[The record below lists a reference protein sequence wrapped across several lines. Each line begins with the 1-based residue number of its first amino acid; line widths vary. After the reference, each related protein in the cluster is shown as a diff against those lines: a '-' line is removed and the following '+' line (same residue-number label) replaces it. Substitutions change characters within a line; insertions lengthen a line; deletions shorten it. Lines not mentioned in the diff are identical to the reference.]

1 MSPWNRPAIAREW
14 PPTNKLCMNR
24 TKTTLQHIWN
34 TRSLSIVFFVY
45 VLISVIAA
53 TQGLLAGPKIY
64 VPGGRPY
71 IDYNNFRIF
80 KFSFYHLLQGR
91 DIYQLFPDD
100 HWDLY
105 KYSPAFALCFGA
117 LSWMPDAIGLT
128 LWNLINALCLFAGV
142 RLLPGLT
149 AVKKSWILLFCVLE
163 MLLSIQNTQSNGL
176 MAGLIVLAFALAERR
191 RYVLSTLCVVFSFYI
206 KIYGALAFVF
216 YIFYPGKLRLMGW
229 SIFWM
234 VFFAVIP
241 LTVVSGS
248 QLLFL
253 YKSWLHLLQDDRSAS
268 VGLSVMGLL
277 ETWFK
282 VDISKNA
289 VALVG
294 LVLFLLPLLYVR
306 TGRASGP
313 SAEGQ
318 TLAINGGTV
327 PRDRTFRLLYLASA
341 LIWMVI
347 FNHKAESPTYIIVM
361 SGIGIWYFSQAPD
374 TVNRV
379 LLILAFLLISMS
391 ISDLVPAPVRNGFI
405 RPYGIKAVMGIVIW
419 CRIVYQ
425 QLTSRYAP
433 ALVGETSL

>member
-1 MSPWNRPAIAREW
+1 
-14 PPTNKLCMNR
+14 MNL
-24 TKTTLQHIWN
+24 TKTTLKRIWH

-45 VLISVIAA
+45 VLISIIAA
-53 TQGLLAGPKIY
+53 TQGLTAGPKIY

-71 IDYNNFRIF
+71 IDYNNYRIF
-80 KFSFYHLLQGR
+80 KFSFYHLLHGR

-105 KYSPAFALCFGA
+105 KYSPAFALCFGL
-117 LSWMPDAIGLT
+117 LSWMPDAIGLV

-149 AVKKSWILLFCVLE
+149 TEKKSWILLFCVLE

-191 RYVLSTLCVVFSFYI
+191 RYILSTLCIVFSFYI

-216 YIFYPGKLRLMGW
+216 YLFYPEKWKLMGW
-229 SIFWM
+229 SLFWM
-234 VFFAVIP
+234 VFFALVPLVVI
-241 LTVVSGS
+241 SGS
-248 QLLFL
+248 QLVFL
-253 YKSWLHLLQDDRSAS
+253 YKSWLHLLVDDRSAS
-268 VGLSVMGLL
+268 IGLSVMGLL

-282 VDISKNA
+282 VNISKNV

-294 LVLFLLPLLYVR
+294 LVLFLLPLLHVR
-306 TGRASGP
+306 KFGD
-313 SAEGQ
+313 
-318 TLAINGGTV
+318 L
-327 PRDRTFRLLYLASA
+327 TFRLLHLASA

-361 SGIGIWYFSQAPD
+361 SGIGIWYFCQAPD
-374 TVNRV
+374 PVNRI

-391 ISDLVPAPVRNGFI
+391 ISDLVPAPIRNGFI

-419 CRIVYQ
+419 CRIIYQ
-425 QLTSRYAP
+425 QFTLRYMP
-433 ALVGETSL
+433 ALVAETMPQ

>member
-1 MSPWNRPAIAREW
+1 MK
-14 PPTNKLCMNR
+14 PTR
-24 TKTTLQHIWN
+24 TTLQRIWH
-34 TRSLSIVFFVY
+34 TRSLSILFFVY
-45 VLISVIAA
+45 VLISIIAA
-53 TQGLLAGPKIY
+53 TQGLTAGPKIY

-71 IDYNNFRIF
+71 IDYNNYRIF

-105 KYSPAFALCFGA
+105 KYSPAFALCFGL
-117 LSWMPDAIGLT
+117 LSWMPDAIGLV

-149 AVKKSWILLFCVLE
+149 TEKKSWILLFCVLE

-176 MAGLIVLAFALAERR
+176 MAGLVVLAFALAERR
-191 RYVLSTLCVVFSFYI
+191 RYILSTLCIVFSFYI
-206 KIYGALAFVF
+206 KIYGGLAFVF
-216 YIFYPGKLRLMGW
+216 YLFYPEKLKLMGW
-229 SIFWM
+229 SLFWM
-234 VFFAVIP
+234 VFFAVVP
-241 LTVVSGS
+241 LVVVSGS

-253 YKSWLHLLQDDRSAS
+253 YKSWLHLLVNDRSAS
-268 VGLSVMGLL
+268 IGLSVMGLL

-282 VDISKNA
+282 VNISKNL

-294 LVLFLLPLLYVR
+294 LLLFLVPLMYVR
-306 TGRASGP
+306 RYND
-313 SAEGQ
+313 
-318 TLAINGGTV
+318 L
-327 PRDRTFRLLYLASA
+327 TFRLLYLAST

-361 SGIGIWYFSQAPD
+361 SGIGIWYFCQAPD
-374 TVNRV
+374 PVNRI

-391 ISDLVPAPVRNGFI
+391 ISDLVPAPIRNGFI

-419 CRIVYQ
+419 CKILYQ
-425 QLTSRYAP
+425 QLTLRYAP
-433 ALVGETSL
+433 ALVAET

>member
-1 MSPWNRPAIAREW
+1 
-14 PPTNKLCMNR
+14 MNL
-24 TKTTLQHIWN
+24 TKTTLQRIWH

-45 VLISVIAA
+45 ILISVLAA

-105 KYSPAFALCFGA
+105 KYSPAFALCFGL
-117 LSWMPDAIGLT
+117 LSWMPDAIGLV

-149 AVKKSWILLFCVLE
+149 AERKSWILLYCVLE

-176 MAGLIVLAFALAERR
+176 MAGLVVLAFALAERR
-191 RYVLSTLCVVFSFYI
+191 SYILSTLCIVFSFYI

-216 YIFYPGKLRLMGW
+216 YLFYPDKLKLIGW
-229 SIFWM
+229 SLFWM
-234 VFFAVIP
+234 VFFAILP
-241 LTVVSGS
+241 LAVVSGS

-268 VGLSVMGLL
+268 IGLSVMGLL

-282 VDISKNA
+282 VNISKNA
-289 VALVG
+289 VALAG
-294 LVLFLLPLLYVR
+294 LVVFLLPLIHVR
-306 TGRASGP
+306 KYAD
-313 SAEGQ
+313 
-318 TLAINGGTV
+318 L
-327 PRDRTFRLLYLASA
+327 TFRLLYLAST

-361 SGIGIWYFSQAPD
+361 SGIGIWYFSQASDP
-374 TVNRV
+374 VNRV

-391 ISDLVPAPVRNGFI
+391 ISDLVPPAVRNGFI
-405 RPYGIKAVMGIVIW
+405 RPYGIKAVMAIVVW
-419 CRIVYQ
+419 VRIVYQ
-425 QLTSRYAP
+425 QLFLNPVPKP
-433 ALVGETSL
+433 A

>member
-1 MSPWNRPAIAREW
+1 
-14 PPTNKLCMNR
+14 MNL
-24 TKTTLQHIWN
+24 TKTTLKRIWQEK
-34 TRSLSIVFFVY
+34 SLSIVFFVY
-45 VLISVIAA
+45 VLISLIAA

-80 KFSFYHLLQGR
+80 KFSFYHLVQGR

-105 KYSPAFALCFGA
+105 KYSPAFALWFGL
-117 LSWMPDAIGLT
+117 LSWMPDVIGLV
-128 LWNLINALCLFAGV
+128 LWNLINALCLYAGV
-142 RLLPGLT
+142 RLLPGLS
-149 AVKKSWILLFCVLE
+149 AQKKSWILLFCVLE

-176 MAGLIVLAFALAERR
+176 MAGLVVLAFALAERR
-191 RYVLSTLCVVFSFYI
+191 RYILSTLCIVFSFYI

-216 YIFYPGKLRLMGW
+216 YLFYPGKLKLMGW
-229 SIFWM
+229 SLFWM
-234 VFFAVIP
+234 VFFAVLP
-241 LTVVSGS
+241 LAVVSGS

-268 VGLSVMGLL
+268 IGLSVMGLM

-282 VDISKNA
+282 TDISKNV
-289 VALVG
+289 VALAGV
-294 LVLFLLPLLYVR
+294 VLFLLPLIHIRRYGDL
-306 TGRASGP
+306 P
-313 SAEGQ
+313 
-318 TLAINGGTV
+318 
-327 PRDRTFRLLYLASA
+327 FRLLYLASA

-374 TVNRV
+374 PVNRV

-391 ISDLVPAPVRNGFI
+391 VSDLVPAPVRNGFI

-425 QLTSRYAP
+425 QLTLRYKP
-433 ALVGETSL
+433 ALLAETSLQ

>member
-1 MSPWNRPAIAREW
+1 
-14 PPTNKLCMNR
+14 MNL
-24 TKTTLQHIWN
+24 TKTTLKRIWQEK
-34 TRSLSIVFFVY
+34 SLSIVFFVY
-45 VLISVIAA
+45 VLISLIAA

-80 KFSFYHLLQGR
+80 KFSFYHLVQGR

-105 KYSPAFALCFGA
+105 KYSPAFALWFGL
-117 LSWMPDAIGLT
+117 LSWMPDVIGLV
-128 LWNLINALCLFAGV
+128 LWNLINALCLYAGV
-142 RLLPGLT
+142 RLLPGLS
-149 AVKKSWILLFCVLE
+149 AQKKSWILLFCVLE

-176 MAGLIVLAFALAERR
+176 MAGLVVLAFALAERR
-191 RYVLSTLCVVFSFYI
+191 RYILSTLCIVFSFYI

-216 YIFYPGKLRLMGW
+216 YLFYPGKLKLMGW
-229 SIFWM
+229 SLFWM
-234 VFFAVIP
+234 VFFAVLP
-241 LTVVSGS
+241 LAVVSGS

-268 VGLSVMGLL
+268 IGLSVMGLM

-282 VDISKNA
+282 TDISKNV
-289 VALVG
+289 VALAG
-294 LVLFLLPLLYVR
+294 MGLFLLPLIHIRRYGDL
-306 TGRASGP
+306 P
-313 SAEGQ
+313 
-318 TLAINGGTV
+318 
-327 PRDRTFRLLYLASA
+327 FRLLYLASA

-374 TVNRV
+374 PVNRV

-391 ISDLVPAPVRNGFI
+391 VSDLVPAPVRNGFI

-425 QLTSRYAP
+425 QLTLRYKP
-433 ALVGETSL
+433 ALLAETSLQ

>member
-1 MSPWNRPAIAREW
+1 
-14 PPTNKLCMNR
+14 MNL
-24 TKTTLQHIWN
+24 TKTTLQRIWQEK
-34 TRSLSIVFFVY
+34 SLSIVFFIY
-45 VLISVIAA
+45 VLISLIAA

-80 KFSFYHLLQGR
+80 KFSFYHLVQGR

-105 KYSPAFALCFGA
+105 KYSPAFALCFGL
-117 LSWMPDAIGLT
+117 LSWMPDVIGLV
-128 LWNLINALCLFAGV
+128 LWNLINALCLYAGV

-149 AVKKSWILLFCVLE
+149 AQKKSWILLFCVLE

-191 RYVLSTLCVVFSFYI
+191 RYILSTLCIVFSFYI

-216 YIFYPGKLRLMGW
+216 YLFYPGKLKLMGW
-229 SIFWM
+229 SLFWM
-234 VFFAVIP
+234 VFFAVLP
-241 LTVVSGS
+241 LAVVSGS

-268 VGLSVMGLL
+268 IGLSVMGLM

-282 VDISKNA
+282 TDISKNV
-289 VALVG
+289 VALAG
-294 LVLFLLPLLYVR
+294 MALFLLPLIHIRRYGDL
-306 TGRASGP
+306 P
-313 SAEGQ
+313 
-318 TLAINGGTV
+318 
-327 PRDRTFRLLYLASA
+327 FRLLYLASA

-374 TVNRV
+374 PVNRV

-391 ISDLVPAPVRNGFI
+391 VSDLVPAPVRNGFI

-425 QLTSRYAP
+425 QLTLRYKP
-433 ALVGETSL
+433 ALVAETSLQ

>member
-1 MSPWNRPAIAREW
+1 
-14 PPTNKLCMNR
+14 MNR
-24 TKTTLQHIWN
+24 TKTSLLHIWQ
-34 TRSLSIVFFVY
+34 TQSLSIVFFVY

-191 RYVLSTLCVVFSFYI
+191 RYVLSTLCIVFSFYI

-216 YIFYPGKLRLMGW
+216 YLFYPGKLRLMGW

-234 VFFAVIP
+234 VFFAIVP

-282 VDISKNA
+282 VGFSKNM

-294 LVLFLLPLLYVR
+294 LVLFLLPLMYVR
-306 TGRASGP
+306 RYG
-313 SAEGQ
+313 
-318 TLAINGGTV
+318 
-327 PRDRTFRLLYLASA
+327 DRTFRLLYLASA

-374 TVNRV
+374 AVNRV

-425 QLTSRYAP
+425 QLTLRYAP
-433 ALVGETSL
+433 ALVAETSL

>member
-1 MSPWNRPAIAREW
+1 
-14 PPTNKLCMNR
+14 MNP
-24 TKTTLQHIWN
+24 TKTTLQRIWH

-45 VLISVIAA
+45 ILISVLAA
-53 TQGLLAGPKIY
+53 TQGLLAGPKVYI
-64 VPGGRPY
+64 PGGRPY

-91 DIYQLFPDD
+91 DIYQLFPED

-105 KYSPAFALCFGA
+105 KYSPAFALCFGL
-117 LSWMPDAIGLT
+117 LSWMPDVIGLV
-128 LWNLINALCLFAGV
+128 LWNLINALCLYAGV

-149 AVKKSWILLFCVLE
+149 AEKKSWILLFCVLE

-191 RYVLSTLCVVFSFYI
+191 RYMLSTLCIVFSFYI

-216 YIFYPGKLRLMGW
+216 YLFYPDKLKLMGW
-229 SIFWM
+229 SLFWM
-234 VFFAVIP
+234 VFFAILP
-241 LTVVSGS
+241 LAVVSGS

-268 VGLSVMGLL
+268 IGLSVMGLM
-277 ETWFK
+277 ETWFTLN
-282 VDISKNA
+282 ISKNA
-289 VALVG
+289 VALAG
-294 LVLFLLPLLYVR
+294 LMLFLLPLIHIRKYEDL
-306 TGRASGP
+306 
-313 SAEGQ
+313 
-318 TLAINGGTV
+318 
-327 PRDRTFRLLYLASA
+327 TFRMLYLASA

-361 SGIGIWYFSQAPD
+361 SGIGIWYFSQASDP
-374 TVNRV
+374 VNRV

-419 CRIVYQ
+419 CRIVYE
-425 QLTSRYAP
+425 QLTLRYKP
-433 ALVGETSL
+433 IPITETSLQ